1 MLSGLCFAFVFSSKK
16 DKTDKVSIK
25 SISGHHKTMQERSM
39 EQESEEQRKKKK
51 KKQNHKRRRILKK
64 VLLMGRGSKQR
75 IKKNCLKNSASKEMN
90 SKKSS

>member
-39 EQESEEQRKKKK
+39 EQESEEQRKKK
-51 KKQNHKRRRILKK
+51 
-64 VLLMGRGSKQR
+64 
-75 IKKNCLKNSASKEMN
+75 IKEEEF
-90 SKKSS
+90 